1 MIGEVAL
8 VLSALKAL
16 NDGIATVRESKGNLS
31 SIVGKWAEAD
41 EKVRD
46 VEVKKTGKM
55 SYKEALDMESAKRQL
70 ANFDQQLKDICMMQG
85 QYDLYTSIKSRMEES
100 RLQHVKDVARMRKKR
115 KELKEL
121 MNFLGVITV
130 SVVFLWVV
138 AYAGFMI
145 WKGYRRELWKAL
157 VTSVSATPASAGIRS
172 SGIRQEEKEGTQRLS

>member
-1 MIGEVAL
+1 MIGEVAM

-16 NDGIATVRESKGNLS
+16 NEGISTVKESGGNLS

-85 QYDLYTSIKSRMEES
+85 QFDLYKSIKARMEES
-100 RLQHVKDVARMRKKR
+100 RLQHVKDVAIMRKKR
-115 KELKEL
+115 KEMREL
-121 MNFLGVITV
+121 INFLGVITL

-138 AYAGFMI
+138 AYAGFA
-145 WKGYRRELWKAL
+145 LW
-157 VTSVSATPASAGIRS
+157 TRP
-172 SGIRQEEKEGTQRLS
+172 

>member
-1 MIGEVAL
+1 VIGEVAL

-16 NDGIATVRESKGNLS
+16 NEGIATVKESKGNLS

-85 QYDLYTSIKSRMEES
+85 QYDLYTSIKARMEES

-115 KELKEL
+115 KEFKEL
-121 MNFLGVITV
+121 INFLGVIVV

-145 WKGYRRELWKAL
+145 WKG
-157 VTSVSATPASAGIRS
+157 V
-172 SGIRQEEKEGTQRLS
+172 

>member
-1 MIGEVAL
+1 M
-8 VLSALKAL
+8 
-16 NDGIATVRESKGNLS
+16 
-31 SIVGKWAEAD
+31 GKWAEAD

-115 KELKEL
+115 KEMKEL
-121 MNFLGVITV
+121 VNFLGVIV
-130 SVVFLWVV
+130 LSVVFLWVV
-138 AYAGFMI
+138 AYGVFTV
-145 WKGYRRELWKAL
+145 WTR
-157 VTSVSATPASAGIRS
+157 V
-172 SGIRQEEKEGTQRLS
+172 

>member
-16 NDGIATVRESKGNLS
+16 NEGIATVKESKGNLS

-85 QYDLYTSIKSRMEES
+85 QYDLYTSIKARMEES
-100 RLQHVKDVARMRKKR
+100 RLQHVKDVARMRKR
-115 KELKEL
+115 KEFKEL
-121 MNFLGVITV
+121 INFLGVIVV

-145 WKGYRRELWKAL
+145 WKG
-157 VTSVSATPASAGIRS
+157 V
-172 SGIRQEEKEGTQRLS
+172 